1 LTVEIIFETHST
13 STDNEAGVASGWR
26 DPPLSATGR
35 EQAKELGARRSDG
48 IDAVFCSDLRRAVET
63 AEIAFPGTEAHEDSR
78 LREYDYGDLTGA
90 PAKQIHAER
99 TVRVTAP
106 FPGGESLADVS
117 RRVQA
122 FLEDIARDWDGKR
135 VVVIGHS
142 ATKLAL
148 DHLLGGKSLKDA
160 AAEPFEWQ
168 PGWRY
173 RLEPGSSRPLGPSE
187 R

>member
-1 LTVEIIFETHST
+1 VTVEIIFETHST
-13 STDNEAGVASGWR
+13 SEDNEAGIASGWR

-35 EQAKELGARRSDG
+35 GQAKELGGRNADG
-48 IDAVFCSDLRRAVET
+48 VDAVFCSDLRRAVET
-63 AEIAFPGTEAHEDSR
+63 AEIAFPGIEAHQDSR

-99 TVRVTAP
+99 TVRVTTP

-117 RRVQA
+117 HRVQA
-122 FLEDIARDWDGKR
+122 FLEDVVGDYDGKR
-135 VVVIGHS
+135 VVLIGHS

-148 DHLLGGKSLKDA
+148 DHLLGGKSLEDA
-160 AAEPFEWQ
+160 ASAPFEWQ

-173 RLEPGSSRPLGPSE
+173 RLEPGSSRPLDPSE